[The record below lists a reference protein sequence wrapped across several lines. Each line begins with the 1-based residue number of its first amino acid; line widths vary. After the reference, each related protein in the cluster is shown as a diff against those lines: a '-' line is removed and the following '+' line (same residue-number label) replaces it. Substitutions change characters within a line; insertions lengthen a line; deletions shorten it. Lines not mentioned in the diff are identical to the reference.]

1 MKIEFA
7 RRLANLWKI
16 YTKLEKY
23 DRIANI
29 KREYYT
35 KDKNK

>member
-23 DRIANI
+23 DKILTEWR
-29 KREYYT
+29 KS
-35 KDKNK
+35 DG

>member
-16 YTKLEKY
+16 YKKKKKY
-23 DRIANI
+23 DKMLTEWR
-29 KREYYT
+29 KS
-35 KDKNK
+35 DG